1 MATNPQTDRTR
12 RPGARFWVQCVVGG
26 IGVSVAL
33 AVLVRAELG
42 IGLGLALLVLAGTLA
57 VLWWLERGKAGPA
70 QPQPDYAAE
79 LRSVTDSRRAI
90 VAAFEIE
97 RRRIELDLHDGA
109 QQYLVA
115 GSMKLGE
122 AQLLAEQRAADPAL
136 RTLLEGAQDDTESAL
151 RALRT
156 TVAGIHPRVLADLG
170 LEAAVRDV
178 AGRAAVP
185 VKVRVPH
192 PLPQLPEGVIAAAY
206 FLVSEA
212 VTNAAKYAGGAPT
225 TVLLAAD
232 DALHVSIVDSGPGGA
247 SIVPGRGL
255 AGMRERLASFGGTLT
270 LSSPSGGP
278 TTVQATIPLLLHA
291 GETAVVWDGAR

>member
-1 MATNPQTDRTR
+1 MAPVLL
-12 RPGARFWVQCVVGG
+12 PGRAVGLF
-26 IGVSVAL
+26 VAL
-33 AVLVRAELG
+33 P
-42 IGLGLALLVLAGTLA
+42 VLAGS
-57 VLWWLERGKAGPA
+57 LWLLWGLERAKPPA
-70 QPQPDYAAE
+70 VVDQPDYATQ

-115 GSMKLGE
+115 ASLKLGE
-122 AQLLAEQRAADPAL
+122 AQLVAL
-136 RTLLEGAQDDTESAL
+136 RGASGPAQASLAWLLENAQTDTESAL
-151 RALRT
+151 KALRN

-178 AGRAAVP
+178 AARAAISVT
-185 VKVRVPH
+185 VRVPH

-212 VTNAAKYAGGAPT
+212 VTNAAKYAEGAST

-247 SIVPGRGL
+247 AIVVGRGL
-255 AGMRERLASFGGTLT
+255 AGMRERLAAFGGTLMV
-270 LSSPSGGP
+270 SSPTGGP
-278 TTVQATIPLLLHA
+278 TTVAARIPLLLHT
-291 GETAVVWDGAR
+291 GESAVVLGDVR